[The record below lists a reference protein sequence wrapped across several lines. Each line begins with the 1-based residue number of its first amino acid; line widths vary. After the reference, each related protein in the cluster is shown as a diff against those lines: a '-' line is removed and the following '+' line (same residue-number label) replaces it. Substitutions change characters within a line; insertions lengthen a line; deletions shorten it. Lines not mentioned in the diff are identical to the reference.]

1 MAGFTPPYPSDQ
13 HNDASA
19 VPVRIVS
26 GSAAASSETSA
37 IQTITPLGFDS
48 LAVGSEAVG
57 ITAPTGAT
65 MARISVPT
73 GTVLY
78 RDDGTDPTATVG
90 FPITGP
96 ATFDYAGSLSAI
108 KFIATGSN
116 TITLSILF
124 YK

>member
-26 GSAAASSETSA
+26 GSTTASTASA

-48 LAVGSEAVG
+48 LAVGSTAVSL
-57 ITAPTGAT
+57 TVPTGAT

-78 RDDGTDPTATVG
+78 RDDGTAPTATVG
-90 FPITGP
+90 FSVTGP
-96 ATFDYAGSLSAI
+96 TTFDYAGDLSAI
-108 KFIATGSN
+108 EFIASGSDAV
-116 TITLSILF
+116 TLSILF

>member
-26 GSAAASSETSA
+26 GSTTSA

-48 LAVGSEAVG
+48 LAVGSTAVG
-57 ITAPTGAT
+57 LTVPTGAT
-65 MARISVPT
+65 MARISVPAD
-73 GTVLY
+73 TVLY
-78 RDDGTDPTATVG
+78 RDDGKAPTVAVG
-90 FPITGP
+90 FAVTGP
-96 ATFDYAGSLSAI
+96 ETFEYTGDLSAI
-108 KFIATGSN
+108 EFIASGSD
-116 TITLSILF
+116 TVTLSILF